1 MARKYKANILSQSSI
16 KDLIKDLKEYRNSLD
31 SKMKE
36 FMDKLVDIAVK
47 EIEANIALAGITVG
61 SDGVESGSDITH
73 TTEVTQVDGES
84 YAKATITVS
93 GKEILFIEFGAGVY
107 YNDPPSSHPKGEEF
121 GFTIGSYGKGFGLR
135 QVWGYFDDNGE
146 LRLTHGV
153 KATMPMY
160 KAIQRVNLEAP
171 KIAKQVFGG

>member
-61 SDGVESGSDITH
+61 SDGYFNCSNCSKKLYKELKDNEIDF
-73 TTEVTQVDGES
+73 ENIDVTRDNVFE
-84 YAKATITVS
+84 YFEK
-93 GKEILFIEFGAGVY
+93 
-107 YNDPPSSHPKGEEF
+107 NN
-121 GFTIGSYGKGFGLR
+121 
-135 QVWGYFDDNGE
+135 GYCE
-146 LRLTHGV
+146 
-153 KATMPMY
+153 
-160 KAIQRVNLEAP
+160 
-171 KIAKQVFGG
+171 